1 MVKLRGAII
10 IIYSIN
16 VPPYD
21 PIRLEFKGKSDL
33 NGKQVR
39 VNVFVVCKCIIINI
53 NEHHDYNI
61 IYWHWWGKLKYI
73 ILI

>member
-1 MVKLRGAII
+1 MK
-10 IIYSIN
+10 

-61 IYWHWWGKLKYI
+61 IY
-73 ILI
+73 

>member
-1 MVKLRGAII
+1 M
-10 IIYSIN
+10 N

-21 PIRLEFKGKSDL
+21 PIRLEFKGKSEL

-61 IYWHWWGKLKYI
+61 IY
-73 ILI
+73 ILTLMRKIKVHYPHITDH